1 MTYSKDNKK
10 KDDKKKEGKTVP
22 KKVYMIIDNKKHYID
37 PEIVKKYD
45 LEKVKV
51 SFFTGRKLYIEKD

>member
-1 MTYSKDNKK
+1 MTYSKDDKK

-45 LEKVKV
+45 LEYAKV
-51 SFFTGRKLYIEKD
+51 SPFAGRRLYVEKD

>member
-1 MTYSKDNKK
+1 MTYSKDDKK

-45 LEKVKV
+45 LDEKKV
-51 SFFTGRKLYIEKD
+51 SGITGRKLYVEED